1 MSDRENISALLA
13 DTRHVSRVKNL
24 QFGVL
29 SPEEIRRGSV
39 VEVTLADTY
48 DGTQPKD
55 HGLFDPRMGVIDAK
69 RICLT
74 DHYDRQIC
82 PGYFGHIELAMPVFW
97 EQFMDVVV
105 KILRCVCIQCGHV
118 LLDKTNPQLIADVK
132 RRVGTGRFTYL
143 YNHITSQKPHNGA
156 LRCSFEGGCMV
167 YQPSKIEK
175 ILPEAGSAEVNPLTI
190 RATYEKNLFPNQ
202 DISKQFNLPPDYVY
216 RLFRRLTDEDID
228 LFGFSPKF
236 SRPEWFICTVL
247 PVCPPSVRPSV
258 RQDDNQRREDDLTCK
273 LADIIKT
280 NDGLRK
286 LKEKNADM
294 KKIAEHHG
302 LLQYH
307 IAIYVNNEITRIPQ
321 GTRRSG
327 SPLKTFR
334 QRLSGKEGRIRTNL
348 MGKRVNFSAR
358 TVITIDANLAID
370 QWGVPRKIAMNL
382 TIPEIVTEW
391 NREEM
396 LELVRRGPNVH
407 PGAKSVTKMNYDE
420 NGVPHPEEWSLR
432 CGDRTRINLEPGD
445 IVMRHVR
452 DGDVCMFNRQPSVH
466 RMSMMGHRVK
476 VIDGSTFRFNVSVCK
491 PYNADFDGDE
501 MNMHVPQSLQTR
513 YELEWITLVPTQIF
527 TPQGGQGIIS
537 LVFDSLTGMYRF
549 SRQNKPLTG
558 DMVQNLLMVSPIWNG
573 KMIEADMDSQWSPSA
588 MYSMLL
594 PMFSYKGKN
603 GLYNDNPVEENEVVI
618 EKGRVR
624 MGGVFDKSVLGPSQ
638 NAIMKTLGFWYGN
651 WAAKN
656 YIDNTQQM
664 VNDWL
669 STSGLSVGIGDVIAP
684 LPVLERIT
692 QEVQKGIQDVNQIL
706 EQAHHGLFEPNLQS
720 EYFFKSLENAIQKC
734 TAMTGDK
741 IANLLMKYL
750 DPNNRFLEMVA
761 CGAKGNK
768 GNLQQTTGIVGQQ
781 TIDGKR
787 TQFHFTA
794 RTLPHFTKDD
804 FSAQSRGF
812 IVHSFTEGLAPTEY
826 FFHQMASR
834 EGTIDTAIKSVS
846 GDTTIIIIENEK
858 SKYVKIGD
866 WIDGLLTDNSKDIEY
881 LPEKEQELLQL
892 KDKVYIPT
900 TNEKGVVEW
909 GEVSAV
915 TRHDPGKEMFEI
927 KTKSGRSV
935 KVVESKSL
943 IVWNEDLQAFK
954 EMPTTEVKIGDCL
967 PVTFQLNRPPVYLQ
981 NVSITNLFSK
991 TEYIYGT
998 DFNKARKMYEEMMDG
1013 RKKSISGWWSD
1024 HNGKS
1029 FTLPYSRIALFSRS
1043 LVRSNTKFENGY
1055 IYPLRGNH
1063 SNGIPELFNLNFE
1076 NGTFIGL
1083 FLAEGNTDFRG
1094 GTIKI
1099 SNNNQCVIDFV
1110 QKWFET
1116 HGIHNKIESKIN
1128 NIGGVSISIVGFSRL
1143 LVKLFDNIVGK
1154 LSYNK
1159 SLPDF
1164 TFTSNDDFIKGI
1176 LSGYFSGDG
1185 GITSKSI
1192 YASTA
1197 SKKLAEGIIF
1207 LCSRLNIF
1215 AKTSISH
1222 LKNNN
1227 LLTKNI
1233 APAYRIDIRG
1243 QWASIFSK
1251 VIDLLDSSKKEK
1263 IKSINPSLKHRNY
1276 TVFNDVV
1283 LDSIVEINRLNVEDY
1298 PKVYDITVPSTF
1310 NFGLANGLQ
1319 VRDTADVGYIQ
1330 RRLIKAMEDINIQ
1343 YDLTVRSAAKSIIQ
1357 FRYGDDG
1364 YDAMTIQKQKLE
1376 LFEKSFTEMQNDY
1389 DISVQEWSSWEKL
1402 LVGDMKKQ
1410 WKSQGMKEKERAKTA
1425 FDELVETQKEM
1436 RQIDFKYAKDAD
1448 FGSTLFCPVHFPRL
1462 IQKVKD
1468 LYATGGAPEV
1478 MPSKVIDAINELITE
1493 LTGYMP
1499 DYTLN
1504 RFKAQLKSMIC
1515 VKRVVV
1521 KERWSQEAFAG
1532 SIREIREYFMKG
1544 ICQPGEM
1551 IGTLTA
1557 EMLGEP
1563 LTQLTLNSVEWNTEI
1578 ILEIDGLIQKVK
1590 IGEWIDCIL
1599 PNCSHIEEH
1608 PNDTKLGWI
1617 DKHKIRVPACT
1628 EEGKIIWDNVQAI
1641 TKHPVINADGSNT
1654 LIKVITRS
1662 GREVIATKAKSFLK
1676 RINNKIIGIDG
1687 ADLKVGDYIPFSKV
1701 LNIEET
1707 DNIWDISNYFDKNKW
1722 IHIEEVEKARKV
1734 YFDYKATNKKN
1745 WFLNNGTLFTVPYKR
1760 ADVLASA
1767 FGFTGKDIRRNKVSK
1782 PGCIYPFYLTKQS
1795 AHIPSKII
1803 MDELFGFFVGAYLAE
1818 GCTSCNY
1825 QVLISNINT
1834 EFNDKIFMFCEKYEL
1849 KYHIEKRTINNG
1861 LSQTIRIHS
1870 NVLSQ
1875 LFNKAIG
1882 TGSNVKRIPDN
1893 FYNAPKDFLRG
1904 LIDGYFSGDGSI
1916 SKSHNE
1922 IHACSISKYL
1932 LEDIQRILIMFNIQT
1947 IIKEIKTVQKNAEK
1961 NGINAQK
1968 AYNLTVI
1975 VPSIDKF
1982 RKEFKLTIEY
1992 KQERLN
1998 NLSPTI
2004 DIGRFDI
2011 IPDVQLSSG
2020 VQTVYRNKL
2029 DKLIMNTKNED
2040 DIHILESIKKENV
2053 YYDEII
2059 SIEEIESLYPYV
2071 YDLTVEKTKNFNIA
2085 NGLCMRDTF
2094 HSAGRADAGAVTTTG
2109 VPRMKEIVNLAGKQ
2123 KQKQIKTPS
2132 MTIYLRDPWRSDLN
2146 KAKDLKSILEFTKLG
2161 DLVTQTKILFDPVQS
2176 VFESGSQRAPGVD
2189 FEEEDEFTRLYYSFS
2204 EAVGAPTA
2212 DPSNTSPWVLRME
2225 FDRDKM
2231 VSHNITMADIR
2242 RVLTS
2247 NEELNQDIS
2256 ITFSDDNAGDLVM
2269 RVRVNS
2275 IQEDTDPV
2283 AFLQMMAHKNLMNVT
2298 IQGIQGISLAVPKK
2312 VNTLYYNADG
2322 KPDMRSDWI
2331 IQTDGVNI
2339 FEVLM
2344 MDFVDA
2350 ERMMCNDINMVKE
2363 IFGIEAAR
2371 AILVHEF
2378 GVLLSESVSD
2388 LNYRHISVV
2397 CDVMAY
2403 RGDLMSIDRHG
2414 LKRSPDIS
2422 AFAKASNEESVEIL
2436 VNAGVFADTD
2446 RMTGV
2451 SSNILM
2457 GQQPNGG
2464 TNAFEILLDES
2475 NLVDKV
2481 EVSAPDYRPSTI
2493 YEEVGEATTWGAE
2506 DDVVEEVVESAHPE
2520 YQGFMA
2526 NDPFEI
2532 QFEGDRL
2539 DRLGRLDVETTIPR
2553 PPLFKSTQKWVN
2565 VDES

>member
-1 MSDRENISALLA
+1 
-13 DTRHVSRVKNL
+13 
-24 QFGVL
+24 
-29 SPEEIRRGSV
+29 
-39 VEVTLADTY
+39 
-48 DGTQPKD
+48 
-55 HGLFDPRMGVIDAK
+55 
-69 RICLT
+69 
-74 DHYDRQIC
+74 
-82 PGYFGHIELAMPVFW
+82 
-97 EQFMDVVV
+97 
-105 KILRCVCIQCGHV
+105 
-118 LLDKTNPQLIADVK
+118 
-132 RRVGTGRFTYL
+132 
-143 YNHITSQKPHNGA
+143 
-156 LRCSFEGGCMV
+156 
-167 YQPSKIEK
+167 
-175 ILPEAGSAEVNPLTI
+175 
-190 RATYEKNLFPNQ
+190 
-202 DISKQFNLPPDYVY
+202 
-216 RLFRRLTDEDID
+216 
-228 LFGFSPKF
+228 
-236 SRPEWFICTVL
+236 
-247 PVCPPSVRPSV
+247 
-258 RQDDNQRREDDLTCK
+258 
-273 LADIIKT
+273 
-280 NDGLRK
+280 
-286 LKEKNADM
+286 
-294 KKIAEHHG
+294 
-302 LLQYH
+302 
-307 IAIYVNNEITRIPQ
+307 
-321 GTRRSG
+321 
-327 SPLKTFR
+327 
-334 QRLSGKEGRIRTNL
+334 
-348 MGKRVNFSAR
+348 
-358 TVITIDANLAID
+358 
-370 QWGVPRKIAMNL
+370 
-382 TIPEIVTEW
+382 
-391 NREEM
+391 
-396 LELVRRGPNVH
+396 
-407 PGAKSVTKMNYDE
+407 
-420 NGVPHPEEWSLR
+420 
-432 CGDRTRINLEPGD
+432 
-445 IVMRHVR
+445 
-452 DGDVCMFNRQPSVH
+452 
-466 RMSMMGHRVK
+466 
-476 VIDGSTFRFNVSVCK
+476 
-491 PYNADFDGDE
+491 
-501 MNMHVPQSLQTR
+501 MHVPQSLQTR

-741 IANLLMKYL
+741 IANLLMKDL

-761 CGAKGNK
+761 CGARGNK

-834 EGTIDTAIKSVS
+834 EGTIDTAIK
-846 GDTTIIIIENEK
+846 
-858 SKYVKIGD
+858 
-866 WIDGLLTDNSKDIEY
+866 
-881 LPEKEQELLQL
+881 
-892 KDKVYIPT
+892 
-900 TNEKGVVEW
+900 
-909 GEVSAV
+909 
-915 TRHDPGKEMFEI
+915 
-927 KTKSGRSV
+927 
-935 KVVESKSL
+935 
-943 IVWNEDLQAFK
+943 
-954 EMPTTEVKIGDCL
+954 
-967 PVTFQLNRPPVYLQ
+967 
-981 NVSITNLFSK
+981 
-991 TEYIYGT
+991 
-998 DFNKARKMYEEMMDG
+998 
-1013 RKKSISGWWSD
+1013 
-1024 HNGKS
+1024 
-1029 FTLPYSRIALFSRS
+1029 
-1043 LVRSNTKFENGY
+1043 
-1055 IYPLRGNH
+1055 
-1063 SNGIPELFNLNFE
+1063 
-1076 NGTFIGL
+1076 
-1083 FLAEGNTDFRG
+1083 
-1094 GTIKI
+1094 
-1099 SNNNQCVIDFV
+1099 
-1110 QKWFET
+1110 
-1116 HGIHNKIESKIN
+1116 
-1128 NIGGVSISIVGFSRL
+1128 
-1143 LVKLFDNIVGK
+1143 
-1154 LSYNK
+1154 
-1159 SLPDF
+1159 
-1164 TFTSNDDFIKGI
+1164 
-1176 LSGYFSGDG
+1176 
-1185 GITSKSI
+1185 
-1192 YASTA
+1192 
-1197 SKKLAEGIIF
+1197 
-1207 LCSRLNIF
+1207 
-1215 AKTSISH
+1215 
-1222 LKNNN
+1222 
-1227 LLTKNI
+1227 
-1233 APAYRIDIRG
+1233 
-1243 QWASIFSK
+1243 
-1251 VIDLLDSSKKEK
+1251 
-1263 IKSINPSLKHRNY
+1263 
-1276 TVFNDVV
+1276 
-1283 LDSIVEINRLNVEDY
+1283 
-1298 PKVYDITVPSTF
+1298 
-1310 NFGLANGLQ
+1310 
-1319 VRDTADVGYIQ
+1319 TADVGYIQ

-1389 DISVQEWSSWEKL
+1389 DISAQEWSSWEKL

-1478 MPSKVIDAINELITE
+1478 MPSKVIDTINELITE

-1563 LTQLTLNSVEWNTEI
+1563 LTQLTLN
-1578 ILEIDGLIQKVK
+1578 
-1590 IGEWIDCIL
+1590 
-1599 PNCSHIEEH
+1599 
-1608 PNDTKLGWI
+1608 
-1617 DKHKIRVPACT
+1617 
-1628 EEGKIIWDNVQAI
+1628 
-1641 TKHPVINADGSNT
+1641 
-1654 LIKVITRS
+1654 
-1662 GREVIATKAKSFLK
+1662 
-1676 RINNKIIGIDG
+1676 
-1687 ADLKVGDYIPFSKV
+1687 
-1701 LNIEET
+1701 
-1707 DNIWDISNYFDKNKW
+1707 
-1722 IHIEEVEKARKV
+1722 
-1734 YFDYKATNKKN
+1734 
-1745 WFLNNGTLFTVPYKR
+1745 
-1760 ADVLASA
+1760 
-1767 FGFTGKDIRRNKVSK
+1767 
-1782 PGCIYPFYLTKQS
+1782 
-1795 AHIPSKII
+1795 
-1803 MDELFGFFVGAYLAE
+1803 
-1818 GCTSCNY
+1818 
-1825 QVLISNINT
+1825 
-1834 EFNDKIFMFCEKYEL
+1834 
-1849 KYHIEKRTINNG
+1849 
-1861 LSQTIRIHS
+1861 
-1870 NVLSQ
+1870 
-1875 LFNKAIG
+1875 
-1882 TGSNVKRIPDN
+1882 
-1893 FYNAPKDFLRG
+1893 
-1904 LIDGYFSGDGSI
+1904 
-1916 SKSHNE
+1916 
-1922 IHACSISKYL
+1922 
-1932 LEDIQRILIMFNIQT
+1932 
-1947 IIKEIKTVQKNAEK
+1947 
-1961 NGINAQK
+1961 
-1968 AYNLTVI
+1968 
-1975 VPSIDKF
+1975 
-1982 RKEFKLTIEY
+1982 
-1992 KQERLN
+1992 
-1998 NLSPTI
+1998 
-2004 DIGRFDI
+2004 
-2011 IPDVQLSSG
+2011 
-2020 VQTVYRNKL
+2020 
-2029 DKLIMNTKNED
+2029 
-2040 DIHILESIKKENV
+2040 
-2053 YYDEII
+2053 
-2059 SIEEIESLYPYV
+2059 
-2071 YDLTVEKTKNFNIA
+2071 
-2085 NGLCMRDTF
+2085 TF

-2146 KAKDLKSILEFTKLG
+2146 KAKELKSILEFTKLG